1 METKILS
8 KIQRFYQNVKK
19 DKTCSLRFSTYI
31 AKRYLFTKTSNNAI
45 NIITVI
51 ASFGVIVGSL
61 ALFIILSGF
70 SGLRTFSYGLIDS
83 ASPNIKIS
91 ATKGK
96 SFLITDT
103 ITKIINNNSSIQAT
117 SRVIEERVFLE
128 YEEKNEIAF
137 IKGVGANYPEITRID
152 STLSAGIWID
162 TNYVNTAVIGRTIA
176 LKLSL
181 GIRNSTEPLRILVPK
196 PGTGFINP
204 QNAFYKTEVQI
215 IGLYS
220 GTEEFES
227 KYVFVYI
234 DQAADLLNF
243 TKNQITSFEIKLK
256 ENSNVD
262 DVAEQLQSALGTDF
276 KVETKEQLNEVF
288 YKVINTENF
297 VSYLIFTLII
307 IIALFNVIGSIIMMI
322 IDKKDN
328 LKTLFSLGATVSE
341 IKKIFVLQGFLLTLF
356 GMIFG
361 LVLGVILVFLQQKY
375 GWFMI
380 TESLAYPVEFQF
392 SNLLIVIFTITIL
405 GFIAAKIASSR
416 ITREF
421 IKR

>member
-1 METKILS
+1 M
-8 KIQRFYQNVKK
+8 
-19 DKTCSLRFSTYI
+19 RFSTYI

-45 NIITVI
+45 NIITII

-70 SGLRTFSYGLIDS
+70 SGLRTFSYGLLDS
-83 ASPNIKIS
+83 ASPDIKIS

-96 SFLITDT
+96 SFLITAS
-103 ITKIINNNSSIQAT
+103 ISQILHQNSGIKSIAK
-117 SRVIEERVFLE
+117 VIEERVFLE
-128 YEEKNEIAF
+128 YEKKNEIAF
-137 IKGVGANYPEITRID
+137 IKGVSSNYPEITRID
-152 STLSAGIWID
+152 STLSTGIWID
-162 TNYVNTAVIGRTIA
+162 TNYVNTAVIGRKIA

-181 GIRNSTEPLRILVPK
+181 GVRNFTEPLRILVPK
-196 PGTGFINP
+196 PGTGFINS

-215 IGLYS
+215 IGLYT

-227 KYVFVYI
+227 KYVFVDI

-243 TKNQITSFEIKLK
+243 IKNQITSFEIKLK

-262 DVAEQLQSALGTDF
+262 DVAAQLQTALGTDF

-380 TESLAYPVEFQF
+380 TENLAYPVEFQF

-416 ITREF
+416 ITKEF
-421 IKR
+421 IER

>member
-8 KIQRFYQNVKK
+8 KIQRYCQNVKK

-83 ASPNIKIS
+83 PSPNIKIS

-137 IKGVGANYPEITRID
+137 IKGVEANYPEITRID
-152 STLSAGIWID
+152 STLSVGIWID

>member
-8 KIQRFYQNVKK
+8 KIQRYCQNVKK

-137 IKGVGANYPEITRID
+137 IKGVEANYPEITRID
-152 STLSAGIWID
+152 STLSVGIWID

>member
-1 METKILS
+1 M
-8 KIQRFYQNVKK
+8 
-19 DKTCSLRFSTYI
+19 RFSAYI

-45 NIITVI
+45 NIITII

-70 SGLRTFSYGLIDS
+70 SGLRTFSYGLLDS
-83 ASPNIKIS
+83 ASPDIKIS

-96 SFLITDT
+96 SFFITESISQILDQ
-103 ITKIINNNSSIQAT
+103 NSGIKSV
-117 SRVIEERVFLE
+117 SKVIEERVFLE
-128 YEEKNEIAF
+128 YEDKNEIAF
-137 IKGVGANYPEITRID
+137 VKGVSSNYPEITRID
-152 STLSAGIWID
+152 STLSTGIWID

-181 GIRNSTEPLRILVPK
+181 GVRNFTEPLRILVPK
-196 PGTGFINP
+196 PGKGFINP
-204 QNAFYKTEVQI
+204 QNAFYNTEVQI
-215 IGLYS
+215 VGLYT

-227 KYVFVYI
+227 KFVFVDI
-234 DQAADLLNF
+234 DQAADLLRF
-243 TKNQITSFEIKLK
+243 KKNQITAFEIKLK
-256 ENSNVD
+256 HALTADEI
-262 DVAEQLQSALGTDF
+262 AKQLQNNLGSGF
-276 KVETKEQLNEVF
+276 NVQTKEQLNEVF

-328 LKTLFSLGATVSE
+328 LKTLFSLGATVAD
-341 IKKIFVLQGFLLTLF
+341 IKKIFVIQGFLLTLF

-361 LVLGVILVFLQQKY
+361 LFLGVILVLLQKEY

-380 TESLAYPVEFQF
+380 TESLAYPVEFRF
-392 SNLLIVIFTITIL
+392 TNLLVVVFTITIL
-405 GFIAAKIASSR
+405 GYIAAKIASSR
-416 ITREF
+416 ISKEF
-421 IKR
+421 IER